1 MRAFQAA
8 AAATILGVSLI
19 GSATAADMSPE
30 LKALVE
36 AAKKEGALTLA
47 WSQDVL
53 GGADGAKLFEAAI
66 NKAYGTNIAI
76 KFVPSI
82 PQPALA
88 SKIVTEAAA
97 GQKATSDVYLGANY
111 ASAILTDRKGMIPHE
126 WTKLLPGRIT
136 PDLVEEGGQAVR
148 FATGFPG
155 VTYNTELVPP
165 ARVPK
170 KLTDLL
176 DPWWKGKLASTVYAA
191 SFEAISS
198 PDMLGYQGSI
208 DYIKKLAPQLSGLI
222 RCGDGE
228 RIATGEYAA
237 LALDCSSQQATHW
250 KRKGAP
256 IAQAQLIDAA
266 QLRYWYVGVPKNA
279 AHPAAGALWIAYSLT
294 PEGQALVR
302 KTWDVDLDSFPE
314 VPDHGLAAEL
324 KAKGAKMVAMTI
336 PYWNAH
342 KEMDKAK
349 DEMVEIL
356 RTSKSNAKK

>member
-1 MRAFQAA
+1 MVKTFALAA
-8 AAATILGVSLI
+8 ALAAAMSI
-19 GSATAADMSPE
+19 SATEAADMSPE
-30 LKALVE
+30 LKSVAE

-66 NKAYGTNIAI
+66 NKTYGTSIAI

-97 GQKATSDVYLGANY
+97 GQKATSDVYIGANY
-111 ASAILTDRKGMIPHE
+111 ASAILTDRKGMIPTE
-126 WTKLLPGRIT
+126 WAKLLPGRIT

-155 VTYNTELVPP
+155 VTYNTELVP
-165 ARVPK
+165 AAHVPK
-170 KLTDLL
+170 SLNDLL

-198 PDMLGYQGSI
+198 PDMLGHDGSLE
-208 DYIKKLAPQLSGLI
+208 YIKKLTSQLSGLI

-237 LALDCSSQQATHW
+237 LALDCSSQQATFW

-256 IAQAQLIDAA
+256 VAQAQLVDAA

-279 AHPAAGALWIAYSLT
+279 AHPNAATLWIAFSLT

-314 VPDHGLAAEL
+314 APDHGLAAEL
-324 KAKGAKMVAMTI
+324 RAKGAKMVAMTI

-342 KEMDKAK
+342 KDMDKAK

-356 RTSKSNAKK
+356 RTSKASAKK

>member
-1 MRAFQAA
+1 MQRFR
-8 AAATILGVSLI
+8 LGLIASVSVAVFA
-19 GSATAADMSPE
+19 SAATAADMSPE
-30 LKALVE
+30 LKAL
-36 AAKKEGALTLA
+36 AAKANAEGALTLA
-47 WSQDVL
+47 WAQDVM
-53 GGADGAKLFEAAI
+53 GGAEGVKQFEAAI
-66 NKAYGTNIAI
+66 NKAYGTKIAI

-97 GQKATSDVYLGANY
+97 GQKATTDVYLGANY
-111 ASAILTDRKGMIPHE
+111 AASILTTRNGMIPYE
-126 WTKLLPGRIT
+126 WTKLLPGRVT

-155 VTYNTELVPP
+155 VTYNTNMVP
-165 ARVPK
+165 ANRVPT
-170 KLTDLL
+170 KLADLL

-191 SFEAISS
+191 SFEAVSS
-198 PDMLGYQGSI
+198 PDMLGYQGSL

-237 LALDCSSQQATHW
+237 LALDCSSQQATEW

-256 IAQAQLIDAA
+256 IAQAVLIDAA

-279 AHPAAGALWIAYSLT
+279 PHPNSGALFIAYSLT

-314 VPDHGLAAEL
+314 VPDHALAGQL
-324 KAKGAKMVAMTI
+324 KAKGAKMLAMTI

-342 KEMDKAK
+342 ADMDKAK
-349 DEMVEIL
+349 DEMVKIL
-356 RTSKSNAKK
+356 RTSKKK

>member
-1 MRAFQAA
+1 MQGIRR
-8 AAATILGVSLI
+8 LGL
-19 GSATAADMSPE
+19 TAALTVAFAGAASAAEMSPE
-30 LKALVE
+30 FKDLVAKAN
-36 AAKKEGALTLA
+36 AEGALTLA
-47 WSQDVL
+47 WAQDVMN
-53 GGADGAKLFEAAI
+53 GAEGAKLFEAAI
-66 NKAYGTNIAI
+66 NKAYGTHIAI

-97 GQKATSDVYLGANY
+97 GQKASTDVYLGANY
-111 ASAILTDRKGMIPHE
+111 ASSILTTRNGMIPYE
-126 WTKLLPGRIT
+126 WTKLLPGRVT
-136 PDLVEEGGQAVR
+136 PDMVEEGGQAVR

-155 VTYNTELVPP
+155 VTYNTNLVPKDK
-165 ARVPK
+165 VPQ
-170 KLTDLL
+170 KLADLL

-191 SFEAISS
+191 SFEAVSA
-198 PDMLGYQGSI
+198 PDMLGYQGSL

-237 LALDCSSQQATHW
+237 LALDCSSQQATYW
-250 KRKGAP
+250 SRKGAP
-256 IAQAQLIDAA
+256 IAQAILIDAA

-279 AHPAAGALWIAYSLT
+279 PHPAAGALYIAYALT

-314 VPDHGLAAEL
+314 APDHALAGQL
-324 KAKGAKMVAMTI
+324 KAKGAKMLAMTI

-342 KEMDKAK
+342 TEMDKAK

-356 RTSKSNAKK
+356 RTSKTKK

>member
-1 MRAFQAA
+1 LA
-8 AAATILGVSLI
+8 
-19 GSATAADMSPE
+19 ATAAAFLGISLVADATAAEMSPE
-30 LKALVE
+30 LKALVAE
-36 AAKKEGALTLA
+36 AKKEGALTLA
-47 WSQDVL
+47 WSQDVM
-53 GGADGAKLFEAAI
+53 GGADGAKQFESAI

-111 ASAILTDRKGMIPHE
+111 AISTLTERHGLIPTE
-126 WTKLLPGRIT
+126 WTKLLPGRVT

-155 VTYNTELVPP
+155 VTYNTEMVPP
-165 ARVPK
+165 AHVPQ
-170 KLTDLL
+170 KLADLL

-198 PDMLGYQGSI
+198 PDMLGYQGSL
-208 DYIKKLAPQLSGLI
+208 DYIKKLAPQLSGLL

-237 LALDCSSQQATHW
+237 LALDCSSQQATFW

-256 IAQAQLIDAA
+256 IAQAQLIDAG

-279 AHPAAGALWIAYSLT
+279 EHPAAAKLWIAYSLT

-314 VPDHGLAAEL
+314 APDHGLAAEM
-324 KAKGAKMVAMTI
+324 KAKGAKMIAMTI

-342 KEMDKAK
+342 TDMDKAK
-349 DEMVEIL
+349 DEMVKIL
-356 RTSKSNAKK
+356 RTSKGNAKK

>member
-1 MRAFQAA
+1 MAKTLALFAALAA
-8 AAATILGVSLI
+8 AAFATT
-19 GSATAADMSPE
+19 ATAAEMSPE
-30 LKALVE
+30 LKQLVE

-47 WSQDVL
+47 WAQDVM

-97 GQKATSDVYLGANY
+97 GQKATSDVYIGANY
-111 ASAILTDRKGMIPHE
+111 AASILTTRNGMIAEP

-136 PDLVEEGGQAVR
+136 DDIVEEGGQAVR

-155 VTYNTELVPP
+155 VTYNTELVP
-165 ARVPK
+165 AAHVPQ
-170 KLTDLL
+170 KLNDLL

-191 SFEAISS
+191 SFEAVSS
-198 PDMLGYQGSI
+198 PDMLGYQGSL
-208 DYIKKLAPQLSGLI
+208 DFIKKLAPQLSGLI

-237 LALDCSSQQATHW
+237 LALDCSSQQATYW

-256 IAQAQLIDAA
+256 VAQAQLLDAA

-279 AHPAAGALWIAYSLT
+279 AHPAAAALWITYALT

-314 VPDHGLAAEL
+314 VPDHALAGEL
-324 KAKGAKMVAMTI
+324 KAKGAKMIAMTI

-342 KEMDKAK
+342 TEMDKAK